1 MPFVHVSVILSGIVA
16 DIADMG
22 QQSKIKA
29 ARRAL
34 RSGYADPDAI
44 PYLLPSA
51 SQELMEELLST
62 MGIEGDLAGRQ
73 FIVQVQEEQRTV
85 AFDEDGRMVT
95 GESRV
100 N

>member
-1 MPFVHVSVILSGIVA
+1 
-16 DIADMG
+16 
-22 QQSKIKA
+22 
-29 ARRAL
+29 
-34 RSGYADPDAI
+34 
-44 PYLLPSA
+44 
-51 SQELMEELLST
+51 MEELLST